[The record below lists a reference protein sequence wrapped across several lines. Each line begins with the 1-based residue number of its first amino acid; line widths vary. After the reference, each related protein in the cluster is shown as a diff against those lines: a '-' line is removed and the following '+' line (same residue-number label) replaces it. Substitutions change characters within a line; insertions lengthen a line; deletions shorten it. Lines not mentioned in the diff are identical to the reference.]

1 MRRQLKGW
9 LKKKKILILSVFVV
23 LVFVLSVGISFL
35 WADDEVSKA
44 RQAGES
50 VGRSVQGA
58 LGSSSALNQ
67 KLFMPLLTPA
77 PMYPLGG
84 NESQGFRA
92 QILCPSAK
100 EFLKVVV
107 ASGSTGDLTL
117 YIYYDKGFTGSLNT
131 SLVVSGVSA
140 VCSNGFMKCNPGT
153 MSDCSS
159 YVFYLDGNEL
169 KYRMA
174 VVSTGYGLSGCFCVN
189 NACGGSN
196 VLIAN
201 LDYVLRAV
209 GGMVVSA
216 FLNDPSRSSYVVS
229 DSKIDGMSITFYGQD
244 SSQCQ
249 FADQGSSSVQN
260 LKTYYQNPGSLSSAG
275 NALLGNQMGDSQSM
289 ASMVYKSTQLS
300 TGDVRTCVIR
310 RVASG
315 CSVVEKTEGD
325 CNVSSSCKVVEES
338 WDGVPIIQ
346 GGARTKLNP
355 VGSCVMDECGNL
367 HCYDWTTRRVVYV
380 CSGERVFDPSP
391 RIETVTRSTTW
402 DRATGMVYYN
412 DLVIPND
419 CSASCPSGY
428 VYSYA
433 SKNCEA
439 DPVCPSGSV
448 YDSTTKLCKVDPICP
463 SGYTYNS
470 QIGTCQSNPTCDSG
484 FTYDS
489 VNKVCTIQGQTG
501 CPNGGTLQ
509 NVNGQSKCVLT
520 PNTAQ
525 PSDWTLK
532 CPKTLSGWSYVSWKF
547 IGYDIYDNSTYGNPY
562 TQSPEN
568 WTGFEQ
574 HGWNLA
580 CIPNVPGCVKYCAR
594 SGGWSGTTYYC
605 CDQGND
611 TCYLGREGAFTS
623 SGLPASDI
631 NNCTYNT
638 CRPYFSCN
646 SSFSSGG
653 TCWYRNVCIWG
664 EFIRDSSQDGIYF
677 VAPQKGTPICAQ
689 GQYLNSQTGLC
700 EYCPSGYTYDTS
712 LHLCLTDPGISC
724 PSGSTY
730 DSNLKLCVATP
741 SCSQGGS
748 FNQNTALCEV
758 APICPSGF
766 SQTSNSTQE
775 SCNDCPSGYVY
786 DSSNKI
792 CVADLSCPGGGSLVY
807 DSGRLRCEAN
817 LQGSSNCPSGSSY
830 DAGLNICYTSV
841 SCSSGTFDQNV
852 GACVASLSCPSGANY
867 DSASKL
873 CEEDPSCPEGTA
885 YNDETG
891 KCEGDPVCQQGSVWD
906 ASLARCASCPSGY
919 VYDSVSKLC
928 KSNDGSTTDPTFS
941 LPCSEGAIFNPN
953 TSLCE
958 GAPICPSGLSFDRNL
973 NTCVATP
980 TCPSGFSFDSN
991 WGTCVAV
998 PNCPTGFTLDASRGI
1013 CVVQS
1018 STSCPSGYVYDSSLG
1033 KCVFAISCP
1042 GGGAWDV
1049 ALGKCVKQSFCV
1061 SSSSS
1066 SYCVATPSC
1075 PSGGVWDENMGK
1087 CVIETACSS
1096 QSNWVLQS
1104 GKSFYLGKGSDSS
1117 DCEFVCKI
1125 KVVEPKS
1132 CVYMKSSSTT
1142 FDLQYGTKTEKTG
1155 VSSAESY
1162 YYKPCIEEATN
1173 TWRCPIE
1180 EGEQMVDDCKCINN
1194 FGQAATI
1201 MQAIRQA
1208 GQDFICSSGK
1218 LY

>member
-9 LKKKKILILSVFVV
+9 LRKKKILSVFVV

-35 WADDEVSKA
+35 WANDDEVSRA
-44 RQAGES
+44 AQAGS
-50 VGRSVQGA
+50 SIGRSVQGA

-67 KLFMPLLTPA
+67 KLFMPLLTPT

-100 EFLKVVV
+100 EFLKVII
-107 ASGSTGDLTL
+107 SPGSTGDLTL

-140 VCSNGFMKCNPGT
+140 ICSNGFMRCNPGT

-169 KYRMA
+169 RYRMA

-201 LDYVLRAV
+201 LNYVLRAV

-216 FLNDPSRSSYVVS
+216 FLNNPSRSSYVVS

-275 NALLGNQMGDSQSM
+275 NVLLGSQMGDSQSM
-289 ASMVYKSTQLS
+289 AFMVYGAAQLS
-300 TGDVRTCVIR
+300 TGDVKTCIIR

-315 CSVVEKTEGD
+315 CSVVERTEGD
-325 CNVSSSCKVVEES
+325 CNVSSSCRVIEES
-338 WDGVPIIQ
+338 WDGISIIQ
-346 GGARTKLNP
+346 GGVRTKLNP

-367 HCYDWTTRRVVYV
+367 HCYDWTTKKVVYV
-380 CSGERVFDPSP
+380 CSGQRVFDPSP

-402 DRATGMVYYN
+402 DRSSGMVYYS

-419 CSASCPSGY
+419 CSADCPSGY

-433 SKNCEA
+433 SKKCEA
-439 DPVCPSGSV
+439 DPVCPSGFV
-448 YDSTTKLCKVDPICP
+448 YDSTTKLCKADAIC
-463 SGYTYNS
+463 SDGYTY
-470 QIGTCQSNPTCDSG
+470 
-484 FTYDS
+484 
-489 VNKVCTIQGQTG
+489 
-501 CPNGGTLQ
+501 
-509 NVNGQSKCVLT
+509 
-520 PNTAQ
+520 
-525 PSDWTLK
+525 
-532 CPKTLSGWSYVSWKF
+532 
-547 IGYDIYDNSTYGNPY
+547 
-562 TQSPEN
+562 
-568 WTGFEQ
+568 
-574 HGWNLA
+574 
-580 CIPNVPGCVKYCAR
+580 
-594 SGGWSGTTYYC
+594 
-605 CDQGND
+605 
-611 TCYLGREGAFTS
+611 
-623 SGLPASDI
+623 
-631 NNCTYNT
+631 
-638 CRPYFSCN
+638 
-646 SSFSSGG
+646 
-653 TCWYRNVCIWG
+653 
-664 EFIRDSSQDGIYF
+664 
-677 VAPQKGTPICAQ
+677 
-689 GQYLNSQTGLC
+689 
-700 EYCPSGYTYDTS
+700 
-712 LHLCLTDPGISC
+712 
-724 PSGSTY
+724 
-730 DSNLKLCVATP
+730 
-741 SCSQGGS
+741 
-748 FNQNTALCEV
+748 
-758 APICPSGF
+758 
-766 SQTSNSTQE
+766 
-775 SCNDCPSGYVY
+775 DCPSGYVY

-792 CVADLSCPGGGSLVY
+792 CVADLTCPGGGSLVY
-807 DSGRLRCEAN
+807 DSGRLRCVAD
-817 LQGSSNCPSGSSY
+817 LQGSPNCPSGSSY

-841 SCSSGTFDQNV
+841 SCVSGSFDSSIGQ
-852 GACVASLSCPSGANY
+852 CVASLSCPSGSSY
-867 DSASKL
+867 DAASKL
-873 CEEDPSCPEGTA
+873 CEAEEICPEGTA
-885 YNDETG
+885 YDDETG
-891 KCEGDPVCQQGSVWD
+891 KCEGEPSCQEGSVWD
-906 ASLARCASCPSGY
+906 ASLARCASCSSGY
-919 VYDSVSKLC
+919 VYDSNSKLC
-928 KSNDGSTTDPTFS
+928 KSNDGLTTDPTFS

-980 TCPSGFSFDSN
+980 TCPSGFLFDSN

-998 PNCPTGFTLDASRGI
+998 PNCPTGFMLDASRGI

-1033 KCVFAISCP
+1033 KCVFAISCS
-1042 GGGAWDV
+1042 GGGAWDA
-1049 ALGKCVKQSFCV
+1049 ALGKCVKQSFYV

-1075 PSGGVWDENMGK
+1075 SSGGVWDENMGK

-1132 CVYMKSSSTT
+1132 YVYMKSSSTT

-1162 YYKPCIEEATN
+1162 YYKPCVEEATN
-1173 TWRCPIE
+1173 TWRCPVE
-1180 EGEQMVDDCKCINN
+1180 TGEQMVDNCKCINN